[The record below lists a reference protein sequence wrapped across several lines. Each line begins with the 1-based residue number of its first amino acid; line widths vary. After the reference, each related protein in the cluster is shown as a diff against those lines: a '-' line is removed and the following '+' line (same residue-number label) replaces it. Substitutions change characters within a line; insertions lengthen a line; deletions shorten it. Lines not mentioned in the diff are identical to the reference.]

1 MKTLDRRR
9 TMLLAA
15 GSLAAGAGPGSD
27 AAGSENMTEN
37 ERYASGLDV
46 LRRIGGPDFDGPIG
60 RLARISPDMAR
71 FTVAF
76 PYGDILSR
84 PGLDLR
90 TRQICTVSSVMALGS
105 AQPQLRF
112 HMDGLLNAGGTPGD
126 LVELLILATA
136 TLGFPAAI
144 DAIGIVRAIFSQR
157 DLRFETS
164 GPAGSPPSADRVAR
178 GLALIRAELGS
189 EAFQHVAQLQKVS
202 PELGRWTL
210 EFFYG
215 DVLARRGMAAGIKHL
230 AIASML
236 AAAGNR
242 HNALMRHLR
251 AALANGATATQ
262 AEEAM
267 MQISIYAG
275 FPAALNAFAA
285 LGGALD
291 HENGS
296 ATDEDASID
305 GFRSESDMVRRQR
318 GLEALAKTSA
328 SVGAAVVNSFDDL
341 APEIGAMIV
350 DHSYGDI
357 FCRPGIDAKTRELTA
372 CAALAA
378 KATRSVGT
386 PLRVHINAALNVGAS
401 RAEIIEVLL
410 NLLPYAGYPVVQD
423 AVRIAG
429 EEFAKRIT
437 DP

>member
-1 MKTLDRRR
+1 MLDRLR

-15 GSLAAGAGPGSD
+15 GSLAAGAGPGAE
-27 AAGSENMTEN
+27 AAGSESITEN
-37 ERYASGLDV
+37 ERYARGLDV
-46 LRRIGGPDFDGPIG
+46 LRKIGGPDFDGPIS

-112 HMDGLLNAGGTPGD
+112 HMDGLLNAGGAPGD
-126 LVELLILATA
+126 LVELLVLATA

-144 DAIGIVRAIFSQR
+144 DAIGIVRAIFAER
-157 DLRFETS
+157 GIRFETS
-164 GPAGSPPSADRVAR
+164 GPGGSSPGVARVAR
-178 GLALIRAELGS
+178 DLALIRAEFGA
-189 EAFQHVAQLQKVS
+189 EAFQHVVQLQKVS
-202 PELGRWTL
+202 PELARWTL

-215 DVLARRGMAAGIKHL
+215 DVLARQGMAAGTKHL

-242 HNALMRHLR
+242 RDALMRHLS

-285 LGGALD
+285 LGGVLD
-291 HENGS
+291 HEEGPPMKDGDIALAGLCS
-296 ATDEDASID
+296 EPDA
-305 GFRSESDMVRRQR
+305 VRRRR
-318 GLEALAKTSA
+318 GLE
-328 SVGAAVVNSFDDL
+328 N
-341 APEIGAMIV
+341 
-350 DHSYGDI
+350 
-357 FCRPGIDAKTRELTA
+357 
-372 CAALAA
+372 
-378 KATRSVGT
+378 
-386 PLRVHINAALNVGAS
+386 
-401 RAEIIEVLL
+401 
-410 NLLPYAGYPVVQD
+410 
-423 AVRIAG
+423 AG
-429 EEFAKRIT
+429 EDIRSGRRGRRQQLR
-437 DP
+437 